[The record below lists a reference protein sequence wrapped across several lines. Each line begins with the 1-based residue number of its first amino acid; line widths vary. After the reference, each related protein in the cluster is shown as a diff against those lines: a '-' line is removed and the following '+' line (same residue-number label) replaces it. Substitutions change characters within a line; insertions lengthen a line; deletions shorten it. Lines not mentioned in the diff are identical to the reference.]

1 MRLKLTAY
9 IFPIFL
15 LPLCQFTATGHA
27 AAQTGA
33 YRVTVAAD
41 PLSARIEGQIPIKEG
56 RLFMAAWGAD
66 HLPNGWATFV
76 RNFKVCDESGRELT
90 FEAKPNGAW
99 QLTDAKTGTVK
110 ISYEVDLSFTKTKW
124 PYGNEQA
131 GSFQDAALFI
141 VSKALFVVADE
152 PGPRQIEFE
161 TPASW
166 KISAP
171 WNTLNGRSSAFIAK
185 DTNDLINNSL
195 VLGKHVEYSFR
206 EGAFT
211 FVVAFF
217 GPMAKS
223 QELVSST
230 LRMVV
235 RNYVRIFDR
244 TPRSKYLMTVFYS
257 DQADAEAFS
266 TSAAFTESEVLTRSN
281 LIRWGNTLAHELFH
295 SWNGHAIRGEDY
307 ATSQWFGEGFTE
319 YFANL
324 ALVRERL
331 ITKELFIKK
340 VENHLGLYLYFKS
353 SPAFDGVSLKE
364 AGSRKGRYRLGV
376 YNGGWTAAF
385 CLDLVIRESTSNR
398 KNLVHLMRLMYERYG
413 LSDKRFRYEDI
424 VSAASDV
431 AGRDVGDFFKR
442 YVEGKE
448 TLPVQDYLK
457 RLGFEGY
464 TQSYDGEFYIVEP
477 ARINAQQRTLQRS
490 LLMGL

>member
-1 MRLKLTAY
+1 
-9 IFPIFL
+9 
-15 LPLCQFTATGHA
+15 
-27 AAQTGA
+27 
-33 YRVTVAAD
+33 
-41 PLSARIEGQIPIKEG
+41 
-56 RLFMAAWGAD
+56 MASWGAD

-76 RNFKVCDESGRELT
+76 RNFKVLDEADRQLT

-141 VSKALFVVADE
+141 VSKALFVVSDE

-171 WNTLNGRSSAFIAK
+171 WNSLNARPSTFIAN
-185 DTNDLINNSL
+185 DSNDLINNSR
-195 VLGKHVEYSFR
+195 VLGKHVEYGFR

-211 FVVAFF
+211 FVVALL
-217 GPMAKS
+217 GPMARSK
-223 QELVSST
+223 ELIGST

-235 RNYVRIFDR
+235 RNYIRIFER
-244 TPRSKYLMTVFYS
+244 TPRSKYLMTVFYA

-266 TSAAFTESEVLTRSN
+266 TSGAFTERDVVTGSN
-281 LIRWGNTLAHELFH
+281 LISWGNTLAHELFH

-307 ATSQWFGEGFTE
+307 STSQWFGEGFTE
-319 YFANL
+319 YFSNL

-331 ITKELFIKK
+331 ISRELFIKK

-364 AGSRKGRYRLGV
+364 AGARKGRYRWAFTK
-376 YNGGWTAAF
+376 GGWTAAF
-385 CLDLVIRESTSNR
+385 CLDLVIREYTNNQ

-413 LSDKRFRYEDI
+413 LTDKRFRYEDV

-431 AGRDVGDFFKR
+431 AGRDVGDFFKS

-448 TLPVQDYLK
+448 ALPVKDYLK
-457 RLGFEGY
+457 RLGLEGY
-464 TQSYDGEFYIVEP
+464 TQFYDGEFYIVEP
-477 ARINAQQRTLQRS
+477 ARINAQQRTLQRA